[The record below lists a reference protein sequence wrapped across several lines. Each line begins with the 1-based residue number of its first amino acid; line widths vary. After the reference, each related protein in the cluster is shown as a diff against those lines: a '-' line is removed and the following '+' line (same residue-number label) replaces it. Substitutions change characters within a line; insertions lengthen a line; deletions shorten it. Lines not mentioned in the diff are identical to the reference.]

1 MKNWMKAGIL
11 AVFISVMYLFPAY
24 AGEWKQEQPGGKWW
38 YQEDGGLFPT
48 NKWKWI
54 DGNWDGIAECY
65 CFDGYG
71 YLYTAAATPDGYQ
84 VNEGGAWTVEG
95 VAQTKSVLP
104 GSTQDCQSQV
114 KKQEGN
120 IQSQK
125 NAENG
130 QKTWENRQTEDGE
143 ASGYVPDRVRIAEYV
158 IELVNEERTKRGL
171 SILETNEELMENAS
185 VRAEEVRESFSH
197 IRPDG
202 RRYSSVI
209 TVENTK
215 NGENI
220 MSASAFESDLRT
232 AEYLMELWMDSV
244 SHKNNLLNSGY
255 LETGVG
261 IEIVPSVWDGYTVYN
276 LSASQLFIR

>member
-1 MKNWMKAGIL
+1 MKVGIL
-11 AVFISVMYLFPAY
+11 AILIFAMYLFPAY
-24 AGEWKQEQPGGKWW
+24 AGEWKQEQPSGKWW
-38 YQEDGGLFPT
+38 YQEDSGLFPA

-54 DGNWDGIAECY
+54 DGNWDGTAECY

-71 YLYTAAATPDGYQ
+71 YLYTEAATPDGYQ

-95 VAQTKSVLP
+95 AVQTKSVLP
-104 GSTQDCQSQV
+104 GSAQDC
-114 KKQEGN
+114 QEGN
-120 IQSQK
+120 IQSQE

-130 QKTWENRQTEDGE
+130 QKTWENRQTEDRKT
-143 ASGYVPDRVRIAEYV
+143 SGYVPDRARIAEYV
-158 IELVNEERTKRGL
+158 IELVNEERAERGL
-171 SILETNEELMENAS
+171 SVLETNEELMENAS

-202 RRYSSVI
+202 RRYSSAI

-244 SHKNNLLNSGY
+244 SHKNNLLNSSY
-255 LETGVG
+255 SETGVG
-261 IEIVPSVWDGYTVYN
+261 IEIVPSVWDGYTVYS